1 MNFVDLDFID
11 KCISQ
16 LANCTEKDRPFT
28 RLVFSEEFIQGRAWL
43 TDKFKELNLI
53 TKVDDSGNLVGIYK
67 SRTNATKKILIGSHI
82 DTVVCGGKY
91 DGIAGV
97 ISGLAIIKSLS
108 DNDIKLPFDIE
119 VYDYLGEE
127 LNDWNMSC
135 IGSREYVVL

>member
-16 LANCTEKDRPFT
+16 LAICTEKGRPFT

-43 TDKFKELNLI
+43 TQKFKEFNLT
-53 TKVDDSGNLVGIYK
+53 TKVDEAGNLFGIYK
-67 SRTNATKKILIGSHI
+67 SSPNASKKILIGSHI

-108 DNDIKLPFDIE
+108 DNDIELPLSLIH
-119 VYDYLGEE
+119 
-127 LNDWNMSC
+127 
-135 IGSREYVVL
+135 I